1 MFYYYSIVSKP
12 LTSALIKKETC
23 PVCSKKGTLEVILYM
38 KFVAMI
44 IPMYG
49 LGRSTSVHC
58 CECSHEIK
66 SVNTPLLADAF
77 GQKKYS
83 PGILNAIKSIKANHK
98 RTLWQLFYPW
108 SLTLLLGIA
117 AICGLVMQYAVK
129 QNNAQSTEMLA
140 NPKIG
145 DVYKVTI
152 DSMYLLN
159 ANTMGSKRSQTLFKI
174 IDIKKDTLLMVRNKQ
189 QSEGIGIK
197 ENDWESI
204 SREDSNYETKIH
216 KISQKGIAEYD
227 QMYEF
232 LDQKKI
238 DSINKTSLGK
248 STNQRFSKSIG
259 QIAKSNGIKT
269 VERK

>member
-12 LTSALIKKETC
+12 LTSALIEKETC

-49 LGRSTSVHC
+49 LGRSTSIHC
-58 CECSHEIK
+58 CECGHEIK
-66 SVNTPLLADAF
+66 SVSAPILTELFN
-77 GQKKYS
+77 QKKYS
-83 PGILNAIKSIKANHK
+83 PEILNAIKSIKTNHK

-117 AICGLVMQYAVK
+117 AICALAMQYVLN
-129 QNNAQSTEMLA
+129 QNNTQSTEMLA

-145 DVYKVTI
+145 DVYKVSI
-152 DSMYLLN
+152 DSMYSLDES
-159 ANTMGSKRSQTLFKI
+159 TMASKRSQTLFKI
-174 IDIKKDTLLMVRNKQ
+174 IDIKNDTLMMVRNKQ
-189 QSEGIGIK
+189 QSEGMGIK
-197 ENDWESI
+197 ENDWELI
-204 SREDSNYETKIH
+204 SRDDSNYETKIH
-216 KISQKGIAEYD
+216 KISQKAIAEYD
-227 QMYEF
+227 QMFEF
-232 LDQKKI
+232 LDQKTI
-238 DSINKTSLGK
+238 DSLNQASLMK

-259 QIAKSNGIKT
+259 QIAKSNGIIT